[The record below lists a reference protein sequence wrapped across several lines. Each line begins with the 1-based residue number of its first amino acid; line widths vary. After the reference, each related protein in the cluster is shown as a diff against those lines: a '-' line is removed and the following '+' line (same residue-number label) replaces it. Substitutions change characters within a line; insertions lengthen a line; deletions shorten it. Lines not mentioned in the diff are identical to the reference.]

1 MVEKNYDPDNENCP
15 EKDTIEN
22 LQSLKSNSEKNKNTQ
37 TVEEFIDDSP
47 NRFANK
53 NNSNTPDSNYHQKKE
68 SDSK

>member
-47 NRFANK
+47 NRVPNK

>member
-15 EKDTIEN
+15 EKDTIEH
-22 LQSLKSNSEKNKNTQ
+22 LQSLKLNSEKNKNTQ

-47 NRFANK
+47 NRVPNK
-53 NNSNTPDSNYHQKKE
+53 NNLNNPDSNYHHKKE

>member
-47 NRFANK
+47 NRAPNK
-53 NNSNTPDSNYHQKKE
+53 NNSNAPDSNYHQKKE
-68 SDSK
+68 SDQ